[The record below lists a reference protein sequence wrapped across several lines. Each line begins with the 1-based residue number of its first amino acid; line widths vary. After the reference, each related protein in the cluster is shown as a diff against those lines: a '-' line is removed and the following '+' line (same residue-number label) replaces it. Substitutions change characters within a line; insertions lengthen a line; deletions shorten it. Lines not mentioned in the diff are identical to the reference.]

1 MEKWKLMLQ
10 ATQGLLTESALALK
24 ETNEKKKSLKMVNI
38 VCADVLLFK
47 NFVCEGVLG
56 ISQPEGQH

>member
-1 MEKWKLMLQ
+1 MK
-10 ATQGLLTESALALK
+10 
-24 ETNEKKKSLKMVNI
+24 KKKSLKMVNI